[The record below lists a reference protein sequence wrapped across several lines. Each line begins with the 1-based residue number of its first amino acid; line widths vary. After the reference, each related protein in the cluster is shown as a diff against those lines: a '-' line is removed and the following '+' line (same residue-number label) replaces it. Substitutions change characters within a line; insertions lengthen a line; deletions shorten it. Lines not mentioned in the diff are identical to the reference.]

1 MKVYFDNAATTKVDP
16 QVLEAMIPYLSEV
29 YGNPSSTHSHGRITK
44 SALEKGRK
52 KLADLVNASPSEIY
66 FTSGGTEADNTAIC
80 CSIRSKNIKHAI
92 SSPLEHH
99 AVLHT
104 LENEEKLGNIKLSL
118 VNVHPNGNIDLNH
131 LEELIKRNPGS
142 LVSLMHA
149 NNEIGN
155 MNPIKEIAEL
165 AHQYNCFFH
174 TDTVQTM
181 GHFKHDVKAM
191 KMDFMVGSAH
201 KFHGPKGVGFLYVNK
216 DTKICPFIHGGAQ
229 ERNMRGGTENIAG
242 IIGMIRALELAY
254 EDMESHRQHVQGLKS
269 QMIDKLKAEI
279 PGIEFN
285 GNPEDS
291 DHSLYT
297 VLSVSLPESEDSD
310 MLLFNLD
317 LAGISCSAGS
327 ACSSGSNI
335 GSHVLQAI
343 GANPNRGALRFSF
356 SKFNTEK
363 EVDYVVSKLAE
374 LYVPEMINK

>member
-1 MKVYFDNAATTKVDP
+1 MKIYFDNAATTPVDP
-16 QVLEAMIPYLSEV
+16 KVVEAMMPYLTEV

-52 KLADLVNASPSEIY
+52 KLATLLNASPSEIF

-80 CSIRSKNIKHAI
+80 CTIRSKGIKHAI

-104 LENEEKLGNIKLSL
+104 LENEEKQGHIKLSM
-118 VNVHPNGNIDLNH
+118 VRVHENGNIDIDHLN
-131 LEELIKRNPGS
+131 ELIRANPGS
-142 LVSLMHA
+142 LISLMHA

-155 MNPIKEIAEL
+155 LNPIDDIAQLAKEN
-165 AHQYNCFFH
+165 NCYFH

-181 GHFKHDVKAM
+181 GHYKHDVQKSG
-191 KMDFMVGSAH
+191 MDFLVGSAH

-216 DTKICPFIHGGAQ
+216 NLKISPFIQGGAQ

-242 IIGMIRALELAY
+242 IMGMIKALEMAY
-254 EDMESHRQHVQGLKS
+254 EDMESHQAHVQGLKS
-269 QMIDKLKAEI
+269 RMMKKLKESI
-279 PGIEFN
+279 PDIAFN
-285 GNPEDS
+285 GNPEDEKN
-291 DHSLYT
+291 SLYT
-297 VLSVSLPESEDSD
+297 VLNVCLPESEDND

-335 GSHVLQAI
+335 GSHVLTAI
-343 GANPNRGALRFSF
+343 GANPNRGAVRFSF
-356 SKFNTEK
+356 SKFNTVE
-363 EVDYVVSKLAE
+363 EVDYAVEKLAE
-374 LYVPEMINK
+374 IFAPVAQ